1 MTQHGTEQHGMEQ
14 HGMWQHGG
22 RPQEIGAR

>member
-1 MTQHGTEQHGMEQ
+1 MTQHGTEQHGTEQ